1 MVFLT
6 ATLPSH
12 IQGEFIR
19 VIKINPCEVHV
30 FQAPTTC
37 ANIAYS
43 VFEHDPDKDKTDAV
57 CWLIQ
62 GKLA

>member
-6 ATLPSH
+6 ATLPSR

-19 VIKINPCEVHV
+19 VIKINPREVHM
-30 FQAPTTC
+30 FWALTTY

-43 VFEHDPDKDKTDAV
+43 VFEHDPDKDKADAV
-57 CWLIQ
+57 CRLIQ

>member
-1 MVFLT
+1 MVFLMV
-6 ATLPSH
+6 TLPLC
-12 IQGEFIR
+12 IQGEFTQ
-19 VIKINPCEVHV
+19 VIKINLCKVYM
-30 FQAPTTC
+30 FQTLMTC

-43 VFEHDPDKDKTDAV
+43 VFKHNPDKDKADAV

>member
-6 ATLPSH
+6 ATLLLR

-19 VIKINPCEVHV
+19 VIKINPCEVHM
-30 FQAPTTC
+30 FWALITY

-43 VFEHDPDKDKTDAV
+43 VFEHDLDKDKADAV
-57 CWLIQ
+57 CRLI
-62 GKLA
+62 